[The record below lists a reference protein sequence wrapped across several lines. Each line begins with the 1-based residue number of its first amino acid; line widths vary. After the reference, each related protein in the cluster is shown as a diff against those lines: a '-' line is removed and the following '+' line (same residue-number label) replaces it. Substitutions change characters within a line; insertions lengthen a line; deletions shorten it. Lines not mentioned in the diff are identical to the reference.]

1 MTAYGVPVLYALL
14 VWWFSTGAVLY
25 AIGMPRRTH
34 GLTMVIATALLV
46 LSFVALSVTSGDAS
60 TTGAFH
66 AFTAAIVAWGWHEAS
81 FLLGYVTGPRRTPLS
96 SAPAGMSR
104 LQAATETVIY
114 HEIAIALTAVA
125 IGALTYEGANQTGF
139 WTFVVLWLMRLS
151 AKLNVYLGV
160 PNLTEE
166 FLPDHLTYL
175 KTYFRN
181 RPMNLFFP
189 LTVTLS
195 TAATT
200 WLVLEVVDP
209 AASTYD
215 VTFYALISSLMALAV
230 IEHWFLV
237 VPIPAAALWAWG
249 MTSREQPLAQGS
261 GGSGVPAVA
270 TPAKQAVAAG

>member
-34 GLTMVIATALLV
+34 GLTMMIATALLV

-81 FLLGYVTGPRRTPLS
+81 FLLDYVTGPRRTPLS

-200 WLVLEVVDP
+200 WLVLEAVDP

-261 GGSGVPAVA
+261 GVSAVA